1 MKFPSKSIA
10 SGHIAMLMF
19 SLLVSGSFVLGS
31 IIANLISPDLVTFLR
46 FLIAFIAI
54 AILILYQS
62 KFCFLKYLSIGRSL
76 ILGALISIYFITMF
90 EGLKTASST
99 SMAVVFTLTPL
110 LAGFFDLIF
119 SNRVMSKKVWI
130 TVVVAAIGALWIIF
144 DGNIQNF
151 INFKVGY
158 GEKLFFIGCICHALY
173 AALIPKFNNGE
184 PAIVQTFGTLI
195 SGIIILGL
203 FSNKEIIYY
212 SWIDFPVIVLLTIL
226 YLAIF
231 ATAASFFLIQ
241 YSAVRL
247 SSIKVMA
254 YTYAVPIW
262 VVLLQIIFLQQ
273 LPNTITF
280 VGAFVI
286 LVSLLIL
293 LFNDEG

>member
-10 SGHIAMLMF
+10 SGHMAMLMF

-54 AILILYQS
+54 AILILHQS

-203 FSNKEIIYY
+203 FSNKEIIYS

>member
-10 SGHIAMLMF
+10 SGHMAMLMF

-130 TVVVAAIGALWIIF
+130 TVVVAATGALWIIF

-184 PAIVQTFGTLI
+184 PAIIQTFGTLI

-203 FSNKEIIYY
+203 FSNKEIIFH

>member
-1 MKFPSKSIA
+1 MKFPSKSVA
-10 SGHIAMLMF
+10 SGHMAMLLF

-76 ILGALISIYFITMF
+76 ILGVLISIYFITMF

-184 PAIVQTFGTLI
+184 PAIIQTFGTLI

>member
-184 PAIVQTFGTLI
+184 PAIIQTFGTLI

-203 FSNKEIIYY
+203 FSNKEIIYH

>member
-10 SGHIAMLMF
+10 SGHMAMLMF

-184 PAIVQTFGTLI
+184 PAIIQTFGTLI

-203 FSNKEIIYY
+203 FSNKEIIYH

>member
-10 SGHIAMLMF
+10 SGHMAMLMF

-54 AILILYQS
+54 AILILYKS

-184 PAIVQTFGTLI
+184 PAIIQTFGTLI

-203 FSNKEIIYY
+203 FSNKEIINH

>member
-1 MKFPSKSIA
+1 MKFPSKSVA
-10 SGHIAMLMF
+10 SGHMAMLLF

-119 SNRVMSKKVWI
+119 SNRVMSRKVWI
-130 TVVVAAIGALWIIF
+130 TVVIAALGALWIIF

-184 PAIVQTFGTLI
+184 PAIIQTFGTLI

>member
-1 MKFPSKSIA
+1 MKFPSKSVA
-10 SGHIAMLMF
+10 SGHMAMLLF

-110 LAGFFDLIF
+110 LAGLFDLIF

-184 PAIVQTFGTLI
+184 PAIIQTFGTLI

>member
-1 MKFPSKSIA
+1 MKFPSKSVA
-10 SGHIAMLMF
+10 SGHMAMLLF

-76 ILGALISIYFITMF
+76 ILGVLISIYFITMF

-151 INFKVGY
+151 IKFKVGY

-184 PAIVQTFGTLI
+184 PAIIQTFGTLI

>member
-184 PAIVQTFGTLI
+184 PAIIQTFGTLI

-203 FSNKEIIYY
+203 FSNKEIIYD

>member
-1 MKFPSKSIA
+1 MKFTSKSVA
-10 SGHIAMLMF
+10 SGHMAMLMF

-184 PAIVQTFGTLI
+184 PAIIQTFGTLI

>member
-1 MKFPSKSIA
+1 MHFPSKSIS
-10 SGHIAMLMF
+10 SGHLAMLMF

-46 FLIAFIAI
+46 FLIAFLAI
-54 AILILYQS
+54 TILILFQS
-62 KFCFLKYLSIGRSL
+62 KVRFIKYLSVWRSL

-144 DGNIQNF
+144 DGNIENF

-158 GEKLFFIGCICHALY
+158 GEKIFFIGCICHALY

-184 PAIVQTFGTLI
+184 PAVIQTFGTLI

-203 FSNKEIIYY
+203 FSNEGIIYF
-212 SWIDFPVIVLLTIL
+212 SWIDFPIIVLLTIL

-273 LPNTITF
+273 LPNKITF
-280 VGAFVI
+280 IGAFVI

>member
-1 MKFPSKSIA
+1 MKFPSKFIA
-10 SGHIAMLMF
+10 SGHMAMLMF

-184 PAIVQTFGTLI
+184 PAIIQTFGTLI

-203 FSNKEIIYY
+203 FSNKEIIYH

-280 VGAFVI
+280 IGAFVI

>member
-1 MKFPSKSIA
+1 MKFPSKSVA
-10 SGHIAMLMF
+10 SGHMAMLLF

-54 AILILYQS
+54 AILILFQS

-119 SNRVMSKKVWI
+119 SNRVMSRKVWI

-184 PAIVQTFGTLI
+184 PAIIQTFGTLI

>member
-1 MKFPSKSIA
+1 MKFPSKSVA
-10 SGHIAMLMF
+10 SGHMAMLLF

-54 AILILYQS
+54 TILILYQS

-119 SNRVMSKKVWI
+119 SNRVMSRKVWI

-173 AALIPKFNNGE
+173 AALIPKFNKGE
-184 PAIVQTFGTLI
+184 PAIIQTFGTLI

>member
-1 MKFPSKSIA
+1 MKFPTKSVA
-10 SGHIAMLMF
+10 SGHMAMLMF

-54 AILILYQS
+54 AVLILYQS
-62 KFCFLKYLSIGRSL
+62 KVRFLKNLSIWRSL

-130 TVVVAAIGALWIIF
+130 TVVVAALGALWIIF

-184 PAIVQTFGTLI
+184 PAIIQTFGTLI

-203 FSNKEIIYY
+203 FSNKEIIYHG
-212 SWIDFPVIVLLTIL
+212 WIDFPVIVLLTIL

-280 VGAFVI
+280 IGAFII

>member
-1 MKFPSKSIA
+1 MKFPSKSVA
-10 SGHIAMLMF
+10 SGHMAMLTF

-184 PAIVQTFGTLI
+184 PAIIQTFGTLI

>member
-1 MKFPSKSIA
+1 MKFPSKSVA
-10 SGHIAMLMF
+10 SGHMAMLLF

-46 FLIAFIAI
+46 FLLAFIAI

-184 PAIVQTFGTLI
+184 PAIIQTFGTLI

>member
-1 MKFPSKSIA
+1 MKFPSKSVA
-10 SGHIAMLMF
+10 SGHMAMLLF

-184 PAIVQTFGTLI
+184 PAIIQTFGTLI

-203 FSNKEIIYY
+203 FSNKEIIYH

-293 LFNDEG
+293 LFNDEV

>member
-1 MKFPSKSIA
+1 MKFPSKSVA
-10 SGHIAMLMF
+10 SGHMAMLLF

-173 AALIPKFNNGE
+173 AALIPRFNNGE
-184 PAIVQTFGTLI
+184 PAIIQTFGTLI

-203 FSNKEIIYY
+203 LSNKEVIYY

>member
-1 MKFPSKSIA
+1 MKFPSKSVT
-10 SGHIAMLMF
+10 SGHMAMLLF

-54 AILILYQS
+54 TILILYQS

-184 PAIVQTFGTLI
+184 PAIIQTFGTLI
-195 SGIIILGL
+195 SGIIILGV

>member
-1 MKFPSKSIA
+1 MKFPSKSVA
-10 SGHIAMLMF
+10 SGHMAMLLF

-54 AILILYQS
+54 AILILFQS

-184 PAIVQTFGTLI
+184 PAIIQTFGTLI

>member
-1 MKFPSKSIA
+1 MKFPTKSIA
-10 SGHIAMLMF
+10 SGHMAMLMF

-76 ILGALISIYFITMF
+76 ILGVLISIYLITMF

-184 PAIVQTFGTLI
+184 PAIIQTFGTLI

>member
-1 MKFPSKSIA
+1 MKFPSKSVA
-10 SGHIAMLMF
+10 SGHMAMLLF

-119 SNRVMSKKVWI
+119 SNRVMSRKVWI
-130 TVVVAAIGALWIIF
+130 TVIVAAIGALWIIF

-184 PAIVQTFGTLI
+184 PAIIQTFGTLI

>member
-1 MKFPSKSIA
+1 MKFPSKSVA
-10 SGHIAMLMF
+10 SGHMAMLLF

-130 TVVVAAIGALWIIF
+130 TVVVAALGDLWIIF

-184 PAIVQTFGTLI
+184 PAIIQTFGTLI

-203 FSNKEIIYY
+203 FSNKEIIYH

>member
-10 SGHIAMLMF
+10 SGHMAMLMF

-184 PAIVQTFGTLI
+184 PAIIQTFGTLI

-203 FSNKEIIYY
+203 FSNKEIIFH

>member
-10 SGHIAMLMF
+10 SGHMAMLMF

-62 KFCFLKYLSIGRSL
+62 KFRFLKYLSIGRSL

-151 INFKVGY
+151 LNFKVGY

-184 PAIVQTFGTLI
+184 PAIIQTFGTLI
-195 SGIIILGL
+195 SGVIILGL
-203 FSNKEIIYY
+203 FSNKEIIYH

>member
-10 SGHIAMLMF
+10 SGHMAMLMF

-54 AILILYQS
+54 AILIFYQS

-130 TVVVAAIGALWIIF
+130 TVVVAALGALWIIF

-173 AALIPKFNNGE
+173 AALIPRFNNGE
-184 PAIVQTFGTLI
+184 PAIIQTFGTLI

>member
-1 MKFPSKSIA
+1 MKFPSKSVA
-10 SGHIAMLMF
+10 SGHMAMLLF

-184 PAIVQTFGTLI
+184 PAIIQTFGTLI

>member
-1 MKFPSKSIA
+1 MKFPSKSVA
-10 SGHIAMLMF
+10 SGHMAMLTF

-31 IIANLISPDLVTFLR
+31 IIANLISPDLVTFIR
-46 FLIAFIAI
+46 FFIAFIVI
-54 AILILYQS
+54 AVLILYQS
-62 KFCFLKYLSIGRSL
+62 KVHFLKYLSIWRSL

-130 TVVVAAIGALWIIF
+130 TVVVAAVGALWIIF

-184 PAIVQTFGTLI
+184 PAIIQTFGTLI

-203 FSNKEIIYY
+203 FSNKEIIYH

>member
-1 MKFPSKSIA
+1 MKFPSKSVA
-10 SGHIAMLMF
+10 SGHMAMLLF

-54 AILILYQS
+54 AILIFYQS
-62 KFCFLKYLSIGRSL
+62 KFCFLKYLSIGRSF

-130 TVVVAAIGALWIIF
+130 TVVVAAIRALWIIF

-184 PAIVQTFGTLI
+184 PAIIQTFGTLI

-286 LVSLLIL
+286 LVYLLIL

>member
-10 SGHIAMLMF
+10 SGHMAMLMF

-130 TVVVAAIGALWIIF
+130 TVVVAAVGALWIIF

-184 PAIVQTFGTLI
+184 PAIIQTFGTLI

-203 FSNKEIIYY
+203 FSNKEIIYH

>member
-1 MKFPSKSIA
+1 MKFPSKSVA
-10 SGHIAMLMF
+10 SGHMAMLLF

-184 PAIVQTFGTLI
+184 PAIIQTFGTLI

-212 SWIDFPVIVLLTIL
+212 CWIDFPVIVLLTIL

>member
-1 MKFPSKSIA
+1 MKFPSKSVA
-10 SGHIAMLMF
+10 SGHMAMLLF

-144 DGNIQNF
+144 DGNIQNL

>member
-10 SGHIAMLMF
+10 SGHMAMLMF

-184 PAIVQTFGTLI
+184 PAIIQTFGTLI

-203 FSNKEIIYY
+203 FSNKEIIYH

-273 LPNTITF
+273 LPNSITF

>member
-1 MKFPSKSIA
+1 MKFPSKSVA
-10 SGHIAMLMF
+10 SGHMAMLLF

-54 AILILYQS
+54 TILILYQS

-119 SNRVMSKKVWI
+119 SNRVMSRKVWI

-184 PAIVQTFGTLI
+184 PAIIQTFGTLI

-280 VGAFVI
+280 VGAFFI

>member
-1 MKFPSKSIA
+1 MKFPSKSVA
-10 SGHIAMLMF
+10 SGHMAMLLF

-76 ILGALISIYFITMF
+76 ILGVLISIYFITMF

-119 SNRVMSKKVWI
+119 SNRVMSRKVWI

-184 PAIVQTFGTLI
+184 PAIIQTFGTLI

>member
-1 MKFPSKSIA
+1 MKFPSKSVT
-10 SGHIAMLMF
+10 SGHMAMLLF

-54 AILILYQS
+54 AILIFYQS

-184 PAIVQTFGTLI
+184 PAIIQTFGTLI

>member
-1 MKFPSKSIA
+1 MKFPTKSIA
-10 SGHIAMLMF
+10 SGHMAMLMF

-184 PAIVQTFGTLI
+184 PAIIQTFGTLI